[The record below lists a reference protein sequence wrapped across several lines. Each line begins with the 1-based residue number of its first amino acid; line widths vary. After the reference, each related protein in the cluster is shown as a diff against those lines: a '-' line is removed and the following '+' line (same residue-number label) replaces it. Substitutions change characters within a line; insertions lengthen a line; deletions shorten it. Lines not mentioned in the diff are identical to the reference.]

1 MPKKKIL
8 LLTTGGTIASH
19 KTEYG
24 LAPGAYRG
32 RNLGFPSLHEQYL
45 SSGGQESLQY
55 RQHQYDQ
62 RPLDADRRSH

>member
-8 LLTTGGTIASH
+8 LLTTGGTIAS
-19 KTEYG
+19 TNRIR
-24 LAPGAYRG
+24 ACPGAYRG
-32 RNLGFPSLHEQYL
+32 RNPGFPSLHEQYL
-45 SSGGQESLQY
+45 PSGGQESLQY

>member
-24 LAPGAYRG
+24 LAPALTAEEILDFLPSMSSICHLEA
-32 RNLGFPSLHEQYL
+32 RN
-45 SSGGQESLQY
+45 QY

>member
-24 LAPGAYRG
+24 LAPA
-32 RNLGFPSLHEQYL
+32 LTAEEILDFLPSM
-45 SSGGQESLQY
+45 SSICHLVPGISSVSTA
-55 RQHQYDQ
+55 
-62 RPLDADRRSH
+62 PI